1 MTVVRD
7 EQQTHRWTAPALR
20 WLAVLT
26 MMAVVFWIAG
36 RLSLPDRRVPGSTP
50 ADLGV
55 EFESLQLITAD
66 GLNLA
71 AWAVEPPG
79 PVTAAVL
86 VFHGKDGCRSPGRLA
101 LLAKAGLAGLSIDH
115 RAHGESD
122 GVRTS
127 FGWFER
133 HDVAAAVEEA
143 RRRWGDVPLVG
154 WGTSQGAAAL
164 VFAVDPQDG
173 VLPPDTFAGLLLES
187 LYVDMDTAFRQRV
200 EMTLGTRAGYWSGS
214 MMSLA
219 AWRSGLTGLELS
231 PHAALTRLAAAGL
244 SPETVL
250 LASGAEDRHATP
262 AELQQLADVLPGCAV
277 ELLAGLG
284 HVDLLSQG
292 TVSWRQTVV
301 AFLEGLVEQGDLQ
314 GP

>member
-7 EQQTHRWTAPALR
+7 DHRRLSWSAPAMR
-20 WLAVLT
+20 WLAVLI
-26 MMAVVFWIAG
+26 MMGVVFWIAG

-55 EFESLQLITAD
+55 PFEALQLVTSD
-66 GLNLA
+66 GLSLA
-71 AWAVEPPG
+71 AWVVEPAG

-86 VFHGKDGCRSPGRLA
+86 VFHGKDGCRSPARLA

-133 HDVAAAVEEA
+133 HDVAAAVDEA

-164 VFAVDPQDG
+164 VFAIDPQDG

-200 EMTLGTRAGYWSGS
+200 EMTLGSWAGFWSGS
-214 MMSLA
+214 MMALA

-231 PHAALTRLAAAGL
+231 PRAALTRLAAAGL

-277 ELLAGLG
+277 ELLDGLG
-284 HVDLLSQG
+284 HVDLLSHG
-292 TVSWRQTVV
+292 TARWRKSVV
-301 AFLEGLVEQGDLQ
+301 AFLHGLGKREGV
-314 GP
+314 